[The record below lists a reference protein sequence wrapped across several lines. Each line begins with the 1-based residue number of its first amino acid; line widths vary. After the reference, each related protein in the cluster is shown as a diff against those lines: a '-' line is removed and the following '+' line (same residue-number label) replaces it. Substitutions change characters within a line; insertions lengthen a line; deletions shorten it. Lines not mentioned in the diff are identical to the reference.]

1 MPHIKLSEE
10 ELKARRAAYNKQYHL
25 KHRLRLNARRSENEK
40 KRRARKLEEIREKD
54 RERNRLRCQNPEF
67 KEKCRVARKLRK
79 LRKALGLDS
88 KQKLIICYDVV
99 EYSKMIATYKSA
111 KNVTV
116 LFNPPQL
123 QKRINQHK

>member
-1 MPHIKLSEE
+1 MPRPKLTEE
-10 ELKARRAAYNKQYHL
+10 ELKARRAAYYKQYHL

-40 KRRARKLEEIREKD
+40 KRRARKLEEIGEKD
-54 RERNRLRCQNPEF
+54 RLRNRLRNQNPEY

-99 EYSKMIATYKSA
+99 EYSKMITTYKSA
-111 KNVTV
+111 PNVTV
-116 LFNPPQL
+116 LLNPKEL
-123 QKRINQHK
+123 QKRINQYR